1 MRENHAGGYH
11 LMITRRNFL
20 QAIAAASVFYPF
32 RKVLASDNTERRLSL
47 YNIHTDESLDITY
60 FSAGRYDF
68 EALGRI
74 NQLLRCH
81 YNNEVKPI
89 DIGVLDLLCDVKN
102 RIGTD
107 KEIQIISGYR
117 SPEYNDY
124 LRSIGRNV
132 AKNSFHMKGIAID
145 FSIKGFNMSSLS
157 TTAKSFLAGG
167 VGLYPEF
174 VHIDTGPVRYW

>member
-1 MRENHAGGYH
+1 M
-11 LMITRRNFL
+11 MSRRNFL
-20 QAIAAASVFYPF
+20 KTIAVASVLYPF
-32 RKVLASDNTERRLSL
+32 GRVFGSDNAERSLSL
-47 YNIHTDESLDITY
+47 CNIHTDERLDISY

-68 EALGRI
+68 EALDKI
-74 NQLLRCH
+74 NHLLRCH
-81 YNNEVKPI
+81 HTNKVKSI
-89 DIGVLDLLCDVKN
+89 DIGVLDLLCDVKT

-132 AKNSFHMKGIAID
+132 AKNSYHMRGVAID
-145 FSIKGFNMSSLS
+145 FSIQGFGVSSVS
-157 TTAKSFLAGG
+157 RVAKSFLVGG
-167 VGLYPEF
+167 VGQYPEF